1 MVVDLAAAGHLIG
14 EMAQTLA
21 FGYVVHALM
30 RGGMNMVLPPHCGA
44 CDALVDVL
52 GQRYAKCWSKAGI
65 IVAHYC
71 ACCGTPFEVE
81 AETGAVCTACFHTL
95 PNCRRARATILY
107 RSVNHDLV
115 LALKMADR
123 HWIALAL
130 GGWMSRAGAE
140 LQEDA
145 DLFART
151 ALHRWRLLGKWETQ
165 ERHRRAPSAQAL
177 RRIGSGQN
185 HLSGG

>member
-1 MVVDLAAAGHLIG
+1 
-14 EMAQTLA
+14 MAQTLA

-81 AETGAVCTACFHTL
+81 AEPGAVCTACFHTL
-95 PNCRRARATILY
+95 PNYRRARATILY

-123 HWIALAL
+123 NWIALAL
-130 GGWMSRAGAE
+130 GVGCRALEPSCKRTQTYLRARRFIVGGFWANGRCKNVIGALRPRKRYAE
-140 LQEDA
+140 LV
-145 DLFART
+145 R
-151 ALHRWRLLGKWETQ
+151 
-165 ERHRRAPSAQAL
+165 
-177 RRIGSGQN
+177 GQTIF
-185 HLSGG
+185 LVDDVITTGATVEAC